1 MCCKNGGRT
10 MNGDMYLAWASNE
23 ENRNKADCG
32 GAVTALLKFALESGL
47 VDAVLAIKAR
57 DGDRYDGIP
66 VLITDPEEIKDTAGV
81 LHSSSI
87 NIPRYLKEY
96 MAGVYNRKLAVVC
109 KPCDAR
115 ALIEL
120 TKRDVM
126 HLENLLLIG
135 LNCTGTFSPVT
146 AKEMFKEKF
155 GVNPS
160 DVIKEEIEDGK
171 LKIRL
176 KDETEVERDLKILE
190 EEGYGRRENCRR
202 CEINI
207 PTMTDI
213 ACGRWGATDEKK
225 TFIEVCSDKG
235 SNLIESAIEADSI
248 KVERP
253 NSEAIET
260 RRKQDALAIK
270 LAQEW
275 QEKDFAPFKAMSADE
290 RFSYW
295 FSQFNQC
302 IKCFGCRDA
311 CPICFC
317 EHCMLE
323 ADRGYVSGGEIPPDP
338 LWPMVRIVHVM
349 DSCINCGQCQDACPM
364 ELPLAKLIFMLNK
377 EVAPRF
383 DYEPGINVESRAP
396 SATVTDTEL
405 TIDDVALFLKKSV

>member
-1 MCCKNGGRT
+1 

-57 DGDRYDGIP
+57 DGDRYDSIP

-120 TKRDVM
+120 AKREVM

-135 LNCTGTFSPVT
+135 LNCTGTFSPQK

-176 KDETEVERDLKILE
+176 KDETEVERDLKVLE

-207 PTMTDI
+207 PTMADI
-213 ACGRWGATDEKK
+213 ACGRWGNS
-225 TFIEVCSDKG
+225 IEV
-235 SNLIESAIEADSI
+235 EQ
-248 KVERP
+248 P

-275 QEKDFAPFKAMSADE
+275 QEKDFTPFKTMSPDE

-364 ELPLAKLIFMLNK
+364 ELPLSKLIFMLNK
-377 EVAPRF
+377 EVAPLF
-383 DYEPGINVESRAP
+383 DYEPGINVAVPAP
-396 SATVTDTEL
+396 LATVTDTEL
-405 TIDDVALFLKKSV
+405 TIDDVALFFKKSV

>member
-1 MCCKNGGRT
+1 
-10 MNGDMYLAWASNE
+10 
-23 ENRNKADCG
+23 
-32 GAVTALLKFALESGL
+32 
-47 VDAVLAIKAR
+47 
-57 DGDRYDGIP
+57 
-66 VLITDPEEIKDTAGV
+66 
-81 LHSSSI
+81 
-87 NIPRYLKEY
+87 
-96 MAGVYNRKLAVVC
+96 
-109 KPCDAR
+109 
-115 ALIEL
+115 
-120 TKRDVM
+120 M
-126 HLENLLLIG
+126 HLENLILIG

-155 GVNPS
+155 GVNPT

-171 LKIRL
+171 IKIRL

-207 PTMTDI
+207 PTMADI
-213 ACGRWGATDEKK
+213 ACGRWGTTNEKK
-225 TFIEVCSDKG
+225 TFIEVCSEKG
-235 SNLIESAIEADSI
+235 SNLIESAIKADSI

-275 QEKDFAPFKAMSADE
+275 QEIDFAPFKAMSADE

-295 FSQFNQC
+295 SSQFNQC

-323 ADRGYVSGGEIPPDP
+323 PDRGYVSGGEIPPDP
-338 LWPMVRIVHVM
+338 LWPMVRICHVM

-377 EVAPRF
+377 EIAPRF
-383 DYEPGINVESRAP
+383 DYEPGINVEALAP

-405 TIDDVALFLKKSV
+405 TIEDVALFLKKSA